1 MNTIFMNSKKSKK
14 SDTHR
19 VLLKFTDKIDLRRK
33 DKYVALS
40 NLSIYCIWKKIRKS
54 YKNDKFK
61 ISALAWQE
69 KV

>member
-1 MNTIFMNSKKSKK
+1 MNTIFINSKKSKK

-40 NLSIYCIWKKIRKS
+40 RFSIYCIWKNIEMS
-54 YKNDKFK
+54 YKNNKFK
-61 ISALAWQE
+61 ISALAY
-69 KV
+69 K